1 LRWTAAFAVVGLV
14 DELWSGVA
22 VVAAPE
28 VEKFHEVDHA
38 HYTLWVF
45 AVPILLSSLI
55 EAPIALVSDR
65 LPRKMLLASG
75 LGALAVSLVL
85 ASLATSPLL
94 LAAALSLAGAASGVA
109 CDSAQAELVTRHPGG
124 PALAMTRWIAFAA
137 AGDALTPLA
146 IAAVYWIGGTH
157 RSVLALCGVLLGVH
171 AYVVYRT
178 QKRAAQPSA
187 ASKPQAIVEKS
198 VDRAPE
204 AEAVVNRAGAQ
215 PKAATPEAERP
226 GHHVPQLDPQPQAAK
241 LSGAQP
247 PTAGLLGAQP
257 PAAELCAGQPPAAEL
272 PVDEES
278 ASMPLRAALAES
290 VRKPRLWLFLFGSA
304 SCALLDEVVVALA
317 ALRLH
322 QDLGWTESHAALVM
336 SGLSAGGVIGAL
348 ISERLLASISSRRL
362 LAYAATG
369 SLLLLAVIVMASSA
383 WLIISALFLLGMT
396 CSLHW
401 PLVKA
406 AAYELVP
413 GQPGVVN
420 ALQQA
425 FVGMDIGLPLLIG
438 VIASQY
444 GLATALASLA
454 AEPVILLIVALYW
467 HPAPPAPS
475 AQNKGC

>member
-1 LRWTAAFAVVGLV
+1 M
-14 DELWSGVA
+14 
-22 VVAAPE
+22 
-28 VEKFHEVDHA
+28 
-38 HYTLWVF
+38 F

-65 LPRKMLLASG
+65 LPRQLLLASG
-75 LGALAVSLVL
+75 LGGLAVSLLL
-85 ASLATSPLL
+85 ASLAGSPWL

-157 RSVLALCGVLLGVH
+157 RSVLALCGVLLAVH
-171 AYVVYRT
+171 AYAVYRG
-178 QKRAAQPSA
+178 QKRAP
-187 ASKPQAIVEKS
+187 
-198 VDRAPE
+198 
-204 AEAVVNRAGAQ
+204 
-215 PKAATPEAERP
+215 AT
-226 GHHVPQLDPQPQAAK
+226 
-241 LSGAQP
+241 
-247 PTAGLLGAQP
+247 
-257 PAAELCAGQPPAAEL
+257 AELAEL
-272 PVDEES
+272 PEDEES

-304 SCALLDEVVVALA
+304 SCALLDEVVVALG

-322 QDLGWTESHAALVM
+322 QDLGWSESHAALVM
-336 SGLSAGGVIGAL
+336 TGLSAGGVIGAL
-348 ISERLLASISSRRL
+348 ISERLLASVSSRRL

-369 SLLLLAVIVMASSA
+369 SLVLLAVIVMASSA
-383 WLIISALFLLGMT
+383 WLIICALFLLGMT

-438 VIASQY
+438 VIASQF
-444 GLATALASLA
+444 GLSMALASLA
-454 AEPVILLIVALYW
+454 AEPIILLIVAAYW
-467 HPAPPAPS
+467 HPAHREEG
-475 AQNKGC
+475 NGCS

>member
-1 LRWTAAFAVVGLV
+1 VRWTAAFAVVGLV

-28 VEKFHEVDHA
+28 VEKLHEVDHA
-38 HYTLWVF
+38 QYTLWVF

-65 LPRKMLLASG
+65 LPRKRLLASG
-75 LGALAVSLVL
+75 LGGLAVSLVL
-85 ASLATSPLL
+85 ASLASSPWL

-109 CDSAQAELVTRHPGG
+109 CDSAQAELVTRHPRG

-146 IAAVYWIGGTH
+146 IAAVYWVGGTH
-157 RSVLALCGVLLGVH
+157 RSVLALCGLLLGVH
-171 AYVVYRT
+171 AYVVYR
-178 QKRAAQPSA
+178 AQQRS
-187 ASKPQAIVEKS
+187 S
-198 VDRAPE
+198 
-204 AEAVVNRAGAQ
+204 
-215 PKAATPEAERP
+215 
-226 GHHVPQLDPQPQAAK
+226 
-241 LSGAQP
+241 
-247 PTAGLLGAQP
+247 QP
-257 PAAELCAGQPPAAEL
+257 PAADL
-272 PVDEES
+272 PEDEES
-278 ASMPLRAALAES
+278 ASMPLRAALAQS

-348 ISERLLASISSRRL
+348 ISERLLASVSSRRL

-383 WLIISALFLLGMT
+383 WLIINALFLLGMT

-454 AEPVILLIVALYW
+454 AEPIILLIVAFYW
-467 HPAPPAPS
+467 HPAPS
-475 AQNKGC
+475 TQGKGC

>member
-1 LRWTAAFAVVGLV
+1 LRWTAAFALVGLV

-65 LPRKMLLASG
+65 LPRQLLLASG
-75 LGALAVSLVL
+75 LGGLAVSLVL
-85 ASLATSPLL
+85 ASMASSPWL

-171 AYVVYRT
+171 AYVVYRA
-178 QKRAAQPSA
+178 QKRAPQPLA
-187 ASKPQAIVEKS
+187 AAPEPLVHDDES

-204 AEAVVNRAGAQ
+204 AER
-215 PKAATPEAERP
+215 
-226 GHHVPQLDPQPQAAK
+226 PQPSAADM
-241 LSGAQP
+241 P
-247 PTAGLLGAQP
+247 
-257 PAAELCAGQPPAAEL
+257 E
-272 PVDEES
+272 DEES
-278 ASMPLRAALAES
+278 ASMPLRAALAAS

-369 SLLLLAVIVMASSA
+369 SLLLLSVIVMASSA

-444 GLATALASLA
+444 GLATALASLT
-454 AEPVILLIVALYW
+454 AEPIILLIVALYW
-467 HPAPPAPS
+467 HPAPP
-475 AQNKGC
+475 KGC